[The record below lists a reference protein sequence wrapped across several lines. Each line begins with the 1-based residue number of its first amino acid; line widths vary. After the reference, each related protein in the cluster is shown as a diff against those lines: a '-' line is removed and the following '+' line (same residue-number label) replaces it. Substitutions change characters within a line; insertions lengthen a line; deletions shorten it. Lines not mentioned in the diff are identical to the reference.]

1 MEREDIIPLPRRA
14 RAASGQNAEELR
26 AVAIYFRFRTEL
38 PTVGAA
44 GKGGCRPFV
53 HTIRSNRGG
62 LEEVALLSGDRSEE
76 AVEQRACVEWQASK
90 AALVPKR

>member
-44 GKGGCRPFV
+44 GKGGCRLEGCRLRRGVVSDDGRHVARRSSRPKAVSRAVDRCRV
-53 HTIRSNRGG
+53 HC
-62 LEEVALLSGDRSEE
+62 LAE
-76 AVEQRACVEWQASK
+76 
-90 AALVPKR
+90 